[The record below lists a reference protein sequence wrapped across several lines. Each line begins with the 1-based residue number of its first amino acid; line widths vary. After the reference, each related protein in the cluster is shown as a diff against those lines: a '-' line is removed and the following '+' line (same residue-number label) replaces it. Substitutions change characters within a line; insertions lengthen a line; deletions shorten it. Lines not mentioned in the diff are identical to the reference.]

1 MSSKGLTVSIIFDAF
16 GANYSE
22 NIGNITELKKVS
34 RGDGNM
40 YSYISR
46 QALRYNIVQQLGWD
60 YTPVVDENKVVQFAP
75 SATIKDY
82 PEIDLFGY
90 MKTKSGSGADT
101 RAAVA
106 RLSNAVALE
115 PFNGDMDYLTNM
127 GLARRKD
134 FANAI
139 AQSEIHK
146 SFYAYTITIDLD
158 KVGVEKNVKGEIIIE
173 ISNEQKTDRVNKLL
187 SALRYLYRDVKGRR
201 ENLSPVFIIGGIYD
215 RKNPFFEGRLKLN
228 KGKLNAEIIN
238 SVLNS
243 DNRIKECTSIGYI
256 GGIFVND
263 NEIKEKLCTESIES
277 FFAKLSKKVEEYYNV
292 EGNNYERN

>member
-46 QALRYNIVQQLGWD
+46 QALRYNIVQQLRWD

-115 PFNGDMDYLTNM
+115 PYNGDMDYLTNM

-134 FANAI
+134 YANAI

-146 SFYAYTITIDLD
+146 SFYTYTITIDLD
-158 KVGVEKNVKGEIIIE
+158 KVGIEKNVQGEKIIE
-173 ISNEQKTDRVNKLL
+173 ISNEEKTDRVNKLL
-187 SALRYLYRDVKGRR
+187 SAIRYLYRDVKGRR
-201 ENLSPVFIIGGIYD
+201 ENLSPVFIIGGVYD
-215 RKNPFFEGRLKLN
+215 RKNPFYEGRLKLN
-228 KGKLNAEIIN
+228 KGNLNVEVIN
-238 SVLNS
+238 TVLNS
-243 DNRIKECTSIGYI
+243 DNIIKECTSIGYI
-256 GGIFVND
+256 GGIFAND
-263 NEIKEKLCTESIES
+263 NEIKEKLHIESIES
-277 FFAKLSKKVEEYYNV
+277 FFTNLSKKVEEYYNV

>member
-228 KGKLNAEIIN
+228 KGKLNVEIIN

-256 GGIFVND
+256 GGIFAND